1 MAALADIVN
10 AERRKALILAA
21 RAKGVKPKTL
31 DFPIW
36 REIAKPKQ
44 LRPEGARCFIIRGG
58 RGAGKTRSGAEDC
71 LERIRC
77 GARLVNV
84 VAPTYSAVVVVCF
97 DGVSGIIACARP
109 GEIDR
114 VVYGQTPT
122 IYFTNGAKA
131 RGYSGEAPD
140 KLNGPNCFVAGT
152 IVSAPLGDVPIEAIH
167 AGDLVLTRKGPKT
180 VRWTST
186 RVQKVGKVCFT
197 NGAFLIG
204 TADHPVYT
212 NNGWTKLSDLKEG
225 AEVCAINAWNGAEN
239 VGTGTTIG
247 ITSTVALGAS
257 KGKIGHIF
265 TGRYGSPLTGRFQ
278 KGSTSTT
285 LTKTRAT
292 TLLKTSRCCRDRFI
306 YRFTQKQDPPCQK
319 IGKTH
324 RRSFLFARTAAN
336 KWNGSATRQTQ
347 GARNATRNAL
357 SNFGRSIKCVP
368 NVDQNLYQETA
379 TTVANVASTWQPVGA
394 TSVYCLNVQD
404 QPEYFANGILVHNCD
419 HLWVDEYGLVA
430 KEAIDMARLGCRLG
444 EATSC
449 FTSTPKPTLVT
460 RYVQK
465 IYPDAHLSVIPM
477 ADNAENLHPDFVKE
491 QFLAY
496 GGTRF
501 AKSELEGELLDE
513 IVGALWRE
521 EWFNRE
527 GFRVKSRIRQRPDG
541 LLVFDRPRD
550 MVMIS
555 IGVDPTVS
563 MNRKH
568 KLDVES
574 GLLAAD
580 ECGIVATGLYDDG
593 TGEVIADV
601 SGVYDATEW
610 PRKVAKLYALLN
622 AEVICAE
629 KNQGGSLIKLAIAG
643 HAPTANI
650 KEVWASAD
658 KLSRATP
665 LANLYEQG
673 RFRHGPGTEQLEKE
687 MVDWDAS
694 DKSALSPGRI
704 DAAVWASHGLGLLR
718 ATGIKTTGGIVL
730 NEVYGQRH

>member
-1 MAALADIVN
+1 LAALADIVN

-21 RAKGVKPKTL
+21 RAKGVKPKTSEFL
-31 DFPIW
+31 IW
-36 REIAKPKQ
+36 REIARPKQ
-44 LRPEGARCFIIRGG
+44 LRPEGKRCFILRGG
-58 RGAGKTRSGAEDC
+58 RGSGKTRAGAEDL
-71 LERIRC
+71 LEQVRRT
-77 GARLVNV
+77 GQDAHV
-84 VAPTYSAVVVVCF
+84 VAPTAAALRVCF
-97 DGVSGIIACARP
+97 DGISGIVKCARP
-109 GEIDR
+109 GEIVR
-114 VVYGQTPT
+114 SVMSPVPT
-122 IYFTNGAKA
+122 IYFANGAQA
-131 RGYSGEAPD
+131 RGYSGEAPNT
-140 KLNGPNCFVAGT
+140 LNGPQ
-152 IVSAPLGDVPIEAIH
+152 
-167 AGDLVLTRKGPKT
+167 
-180 VRWTST
+180 TS
-186 RVQKVGKVCFT
+186 
-197 NGAFLIG
+197 
-204 TADHPVYT
+204 
-212 NNGWTKLSDLKEG
+212 
-225 AEVCAINAWNGAEN
+225 
-239 VGTGTTIG
+239 
-247 ITSTVALGAS
+247 
-257 KGKIGHIF
+257 
-265 TGRYGSPLTGRFQ
+265 
-278 KGSTSTT
+278 
-285 LTKTRAT
+285 
-292 TLLKTSRCCRDRFI
+292 
-306 YRFTQKQDPPCQK
+306 
-319 IGKTH
+319 
-324 RRSFLFARTAAN
+324 
-336 KWNGSATRQTQ
+336 
-347 GARNATRNAL
+347 
-357 SNFGRSIKCVP
+357 
-368 NVDQNLYQETA
+368 
-379 TTVANVASTWQPVGA
+379 
-394 TSVYCLNVQD
+394 
-404 QPEYFANGILVHNCD
+404 
-419 HLWVDEYGLVA
+419 HLWVDEYGLTP

-444 EATSC
+444 DATSC
-449 FTSTPKPTLVT
+449 FTSTPKPTMVT
-460 RYVQK
+460 RYIQK
-465 IYPDAHLSVIPM
+465 IYPDAHLVVMPM
-477 ADNAENLHPDFVKE
+477 SENADNLHPDFVKE

-650 KEVWASAD
+650 KEVWATAD

-718 ATGIKTTGGIVL
+718 ATGMKTTGGIVV
-730 NEVYGQRH
+730 NEVYGQRR